1 MCKAASFIVNRE
13 YKVFFHPTQDSHQQ
27 IIDYHK
33 LHEGNNRINFVP
45 VEITPPNN
53 NLSLPFKKWEF
64 ATDLTETPDWYD
76 ATRAEKA
83 VRAELPEWFKK
94 LDGVRL
100 QEAFKPINPFKI
112 RAKKLSKKHKLAL
125 KEWNSVENSVGGSVR
140 NSVGNSV
147 GDSVRG
153 SVRNSVGDSVGDSVR
168 DSVWNSV
175 GDSVRDSVRDSVWNS
190 VWNSVWGYTG
200 SLFPNIK
207 KWKYT
212 DKDNPWNCI
221 RTLWLDGYVPSYDG
235 KVWKLHAGKKAK
247 VVFEISKEDLKKI
260 S

>member
-1 MCKAASFIVNRE
+1 MCRAASFIVTRE

-53 NLSLPFKKWEF
+53 NFSLPFKKWEF

-76 ATRAEKA
+76 KAKAEKA

-94 LDGVRL
+94 LDGARL
-100 QEAFKPINPFKI
+100 QEAFKPINPLKI
-112 RAKKLSKKHKLAL
+112 KAKKLSKKHKLAL
-125 KEWNSVENSVGGSVR
+125 KEWDSVVSSVVNSVWESVVNSVWESVG

-147 GDSVRG
+147 GDSVG
-153 SVRNSVGDSVGDSVR
+153 SSVGSSVVNSVGNSVR
-168 DSVWNSV
+168 DSV
-175 GDSVRDSVRDSVWNS
+175 GNS
-190 VWNSVWGYTG
+190 VWESVWGYIG
-200 SLFPNIK
+200 SLFPNVK
-207 KWKYT
+207 KWKHT

-235 KVWKLHAGKKAK
+235 KVWKLHTGKKAK